1 MPRCPKGT
9 RKNKRSGIC
18 EKNNTSRKQQ
28 LEIKLKTCL
37 DDFEKLKNK
46 QNRNLTE
53 QKKYQKLY
61 SKCMDLD
68 NKIENLNTDK
78 HLTEE
83 EVLGIMEPYNIDS
96 EIRES
101 IKRKLMDLTYSEKYK
116 SCFTGKK
123 TKNLYYMADEKLA
136 CFFKYGDTI

>member
-9 RKNKRSGIC
+9 RKNKKTGVC
-18 EKNNTSRKQQ
+18 ENNNTSRKQQ

-37 DDFEKLKNK
+37 DDFEKLKTK
-46 QNRNLTE
+46 KRNLTE

-78 HLTEE
+78 RLTEE
-83 EVLGIMEPYNIDS
+83 EVLGIMAPYNIDF
-96 EIRES
+96 ENRES
-101 IKRKLMDLTYSEKYK
+101 IKQKLMALTYSEKYK

-123 TKNLYYMADEKLA
+123 TKNLYYMADDKLA
-136 CFFKYGDTI
+136 CFFKYGDQI